1 MNGDIAHKQPLLRR
15 QSAIYAQAQ
24 AGKLLVLVEN
34 ARVPIASGARK
45 AIFARYGNTAYDG
58 SGKSEMSAF
67 FHRTAGAKST
77 NSNGEEVFVNK
88 PTLRHARSHSG
99 KAYRD
104 YYAKCGMSTM
114 RKLVCS

>member
-58 SGKSEMSAF
+58 SGKSEMF
-67 FHRTAGAKST
+67 CVLPQ
-77 NSNGEEVFVNK
+77 NGRCK
-88 PTLRHARSHSG
+88 KHKQQR
-99 KAYRD
+99 
-104 YYAKCGMSTM
+104 
-114 RKLVCS
+114 